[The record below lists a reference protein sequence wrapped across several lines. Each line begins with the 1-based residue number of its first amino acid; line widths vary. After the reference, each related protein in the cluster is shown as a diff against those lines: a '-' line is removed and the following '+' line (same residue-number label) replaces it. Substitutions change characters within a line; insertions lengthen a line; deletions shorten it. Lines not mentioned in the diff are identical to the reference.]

1 MITSREKKADERSNL
16 KKKKKVNPW
25 IEKKF
30 QRLNVETSQDKKSV
44 QCRGD
49 SWQLALQWKQMS
61 ETKMKAEVVGEG
73 RAQGVERSLWVF
85 GGKINETTIE
95 IGQEIVNSVSSVRIY
110 SKKYSGKALV
120 TKAGIFWWQLLWCLE
135 EVKHKHMPRNI
146 RDCIQRSLKTVHNLI
161 AFHKLTSV
169 FLPKS
174 K

>member
-1 MITSREKKADERSNL
+1 MKR
-16 KKKKKVNPW
+16 
-25 IEKKF
+25 KF
-30 QRLNVETSQDKKSV
+30 QRLNVETFQDKKSV

-73 RAQGVERSLWVF
+73 REQGVERSLWVF

-95 IGQEIVNSVSSVRIY
+95 IGQEIVSSVRIY

-120 TKAGIFWWQLLWCLE
+120 TKAGIFGGQLLRCLK

-161 AFHKLTSV
+161 SFQKLTSV